1 LRAAVETLVSR
12 DIAVLANAIAFNL
25 LLCLFPLLLV
35 LGAVAQQL
43 PLGSKTG
50 SALTLLLQEL
60 IPFGHEA
67 LSQSLK
73 GLAKTARGLEFF
85 SLIVIVWGSSGIFMP
100 VEMALSRVWGG
111 RGPRSFF
118 ASRGLA
124 FLMTVAGGLI
134 ALASVALT
142 SAARGY
148 AREWPKL
155 AGYSAKASALL
166 LTVLLFFIIY
176 RIVPQPDAS
185 VSSRVALR
193 AALWAGW
200 AWEAAK
206 YAFLIQLNRMN
217 LQAFY
222 GPLAFAVSLVLWAYV
237 SSLIL
242 VFGALMSPATGS
254 SRDGPGE
261 RGRQR
266 RGASRR

>member
-1 LRAAVETLVSR
+1 M
-12 DIAVLANAIAFNL
+12 LANAIAFNL

-35 LGAVAQQL
+35 LGAVAHEL
-43 PLGSKTG
+43 PLGSRAG
-50 SALTLLLQEL
+50 SALMLLLQEL

-67 LSQSLK
+67 LSQSLR
-73 GLAKTARGLEFF
+73 GLARTARGLEFF
-85 SLIVIVWGSSGIFMP
+85 SLILIVWGSSGIFMP

-111 RGPRSFF
+111 RGPRSFL
-118 ASRGLA
+118 ASRALA

-148 AREWPKL
+148 SRDWPKL
-155 AGYSAKASALL
+155 AGYSAKGSAVL
-166 LTVLLFFIIY
+166 LTVLLFFLIY
-176 RIVPQPDAS
+176 RVVPDAS
-185 VSSRVALR
+185 VTSRVALR

-206 YAFLIQLNRMN
+206 YVFLIQLNRMN

-242 VFGALMSPATGS
+242 VFGALMSPASS
-254 SRDGPGE
+254 SRAGPGE
-261 RGRQR
+261 RGRPR
-266 RGASRR
+266 RAASTH